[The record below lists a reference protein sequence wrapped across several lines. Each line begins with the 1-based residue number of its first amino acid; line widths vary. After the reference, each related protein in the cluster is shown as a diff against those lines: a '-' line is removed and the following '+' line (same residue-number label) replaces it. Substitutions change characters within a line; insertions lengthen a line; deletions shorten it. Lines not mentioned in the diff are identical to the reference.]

1 MTVTRERPLSRTQ
14 IRMLK
19 NIRDGLSP
27 TAHCNGMSEFGGA
40 DGTWRSL
47 VRRGLAAWEKNDLVI
62 TALGRGTLR
71 DLTKV
76 DA

>member
-1 MTVTRERPLSRTQ
+1 MTRERPLSWTQ
-14 IRMLK
+14 CKMLK

-40 DGTWRSL
+40 DGTLRSL
-47 VRRGLAAWEKNDLVI
+47 VRRGLAAWDANDLVI
-62 TALGRGTLR
+62 TAVGRATLR